1 MRQLRAP
8 TLWIT
13 GAAGFSA
20 RHLARYLRQHKS
32 DLKLIGIERFPARNA
47 DFDEIHKIDITDAAA
62 IRRLARLRSPDR
74 IFHLAAAMP
83 PCDDADLWR
92 INVGGTQTLFQGVAE
107 DAKSSLRILTIG
119 SAAEYHPLRRNLRE
133 TDRCGGESSY
143 GRSKWAQTMIA
154 LACGRELGIDVIVAR
169 TFNLLG
175 PGLST
180 ILVAGSLAAQFASKG
195 AIKIGDTRPARDF
208 VDIRDAVRAYCLIC
222 ERGKPGQVY
231 NVSTGNS
238 TTVEKLLTLFT
249 EAAGSNRAIHRKTV
263 APGHADQL
271 RVCGDY
277 TKLRRLGW
285 SPSISV
291 KQSVHDMLAHTQAQ

>member
-1 MRQLRAP
+1 VRQLRAQ

-263 APGHADQL
+263 APGHPDQA
-271 RVCGDY
+271 RVCGDC